1 MLFIEEGIT
10 QTEIAEKVGVSL
22 PYVNRI
28 TRGREQIVNKTF
40 IKILDELAEVIMLIN
55 LVPLKCDDSD
65 LDALIGI
72 HQEPSVSRFI
82 SISDNYFNYVTE
94 TEGVCYYKIITDG
107 ILTGGIHS
115 EINDKTMYLS
125 ICIDEKYRRLG
136 IAEKALKKIIS
147 VMPCDV
153 ETIEANIEETN
164 TPSTAL
170 FQKLG
175 FQVSSQDDE
184 LVTYRKLL

>member
-1 MLFIEEGIT
+1 
-10 QTEIAEKVGVSL
+10 
-22 PYVNRI
+22 
-28 TRGREQIVNKTF
+28 
-40 IKILDELAEVIMLIN
+40 MLID
-55 LVPLKCDDSD
+55 LVPLKSDDSD

>member
-1 MLFIEEGIT
+1 
-10 QTEIAEKVGVSL
+10 
-22 PYVNRI
+22 
-28 TRGREQIVNKTF
+28 
-40 IKILDELAEVIMLIN
+40 MLID

-147 VMPCDV
+147 INTKSVK
-153 ETIEANIEETN
+153 TIEVSIEETN
-164 TPSTAL
+164 MPSVRL
-170 FQKLG
+170 FLKLG
-175 FQVSSQDDE
+175 FQFAGQDNE
-184 LVTYRKLL
+184 LITYRKSFE